1 MDAVFHGWRYAKAA
15 TEMAAQAEM
24 SVKYAGNILLCRL
37 PKMCLGRFLQRPKIQ
52 QHHNTQHGSSS
63 INRSILE
70 YLPPHDYQFLKLGA
84 RRGRRKKGG
93 IFCLL
98 RTGAYLNM
106 MMPPMKVAQRAAP
119 HEVAKERRWA
129 SLAAVRAPV
138 PEGEP
143 RMASGTKRTPAAK
156 KHTAARNRVAHP
168 IASTP
173 VAAVGRGGRRRGRI
187 WERVVGELR
196 SRGD

>member
-70 YLPPHDYQFLKLGA
+70 YLPPHDYQFLNLG
-84 RRGRRKKGG
+84 GKKRKEEERWDFLPFTDGSLLEHDDASDEGG
-93 IFCLL
+93 
-98 RTGAYLNM
+98 
-106 MMPPMKVAQRAAP
+106 
-119 HEVAKERRWA
+119 
-129 SLAAVRAPV
+129 
-138 PEGEP
+138 PEGGAP
-143 RMASGTKRTPAAK
+143 
-156 KHTAARNRVAHP
+156 
-168 IASTP
+168 
-173 VAAVGRGGRRRGRI
+173 
-187 WERVVGELR
+187 
-196 SRGD
+196 